1 MRKVVYGIFGQRAG
15 SVIVG
20 TWNWLW
26 GLPVDQGG
34 AAAVQVAEESLRT
47 MQESV
52 QRLTEAVATQV
63 ASYQRAEQK
72 YLAKVK
78 EYQTLERQAKL
89 AADQGNMQAARLAM
103 SRAIEV
109 ERVLG
114 PLKENVETAERYVTG
129 AKQRLNREKE
139 ALAARRSELSN
150 MKDITEVNQALER
163 MAQVNNSYNIDSAR
177 SQFEAAKGA
186 VEAKQFKVQALS
198 ELSQDPSAQMEADL
212 GNMMMDDEVARRL
225 SQLTSGQ
232 NPPLELPQQPQ
243 MDLDPVDQDR
253 Y

>member
-1 MRKVVYGIFGQRAG
+1 MRKVVYGIFGQKAG

-26 GLPVDQGG
+26 GMPVEQGG

-72 YLAKVK
+72 YLNKVK

-89 AADQGNMQAARLAM
+89 AAEQGNMEAARLAM
-103 SRAIEV
+103 SRAIEI

-114 PLKENVETAERYVTG
+114 ALKENVETAEKYVSQ
-129 AKQRLNREKE
+129 AKQKLSREKE
-139 ALAARRSELSN
+139 ALAARKSDLNN

-163 MAQVNNSYNIDSAR
+163 MARVNNSYDIGSAK

-186 VEAKQFKVQALS
+186 VEAKRFKVQALS
-198 ELSQDPSAQMEADL
+198 ELSEDPTAQLEANLDS
-212 GNMMMDDEVARRL
+212 MMMDDEVSRRL

-232 NPPLELPQQPQ
+232 NPPLELPKYDRVEQ
-243 MDLDPVDQDR
+243 DLS
-253 Y
+253 